1 MDETK
6 TETGAEL
13 ARKLLL
19 VLELERDK
27 RIELRN
33 ALIKSEER
41 VLELLLELL
50 LERAALEKRV
60 RELERRNFELELE
73 LERILYRSENA
84 PRSRY
89 DYDYESEYESGYES
103 EYEYESEDE
112 SEDDGKPKRERNYE
126 HYDEPR
132 PKAREKRQDHWS
144 RSDLRGGHARG
155 RKRRA
160 TIRDYRLGRVLIRD
174 KNRCRD
180 ENPKPSGWRARQGW
194 RSFWPRLTK
203 RQRAEREFEYVPEP
217 YLPFARRADGLP
229 IPKWA
234 LAVEVERC
242 LNGCPLL
249 SGDRCVRGLCFGC
262 YTRKYM
268 ARRRHSRGPVFWT
281 SQELA
286 ASLQDTAWRTL
297 EKLTSRAIEGLPGSI
312 EALAEYRGWGESLA
326 TMYVAKERERRL
338 ARSDF

>member
-1 MDETK
+1 MNKAQTRK
-6 TETGAEL
+6 EL
-13 ARKLLL
+13 ARKLSL

-41 VLELLLELL
+41 VLELLLE
-50 LERAALEKRV
+50 RAALEKRV
-60 RELERRNFELELE
+60 RELERRNFELE

-89 DYDYESEYESGYES
+89 DYDYDYDYES
-103 EYEYESEDE
+103 EYESEDE
-112 SEDDGKPKRERNYE
+112 SESESESEYESEDESERNYK

-160 TIRDYRLGRVLIRD
+160 TIRDYRLGWVLIRD

-194 RSFWPRLTK
+194 RGFIRPRLTK

-229 IPKWA
+229 VPYWAQKRNIPHCAECCETLYPPIEGDLCWKCAA
-234 LAVEVERC
+234 LRRAIVRRHDRAPQYWSPDELERQIESAQSKTFCKLLDAAMRREPGSVENLASYWGRDTWLVER
-242 LNGCPLL
+242 
-249 SGDRCVRGLCFGC
+249 FI
-262 YTRKYM
+262 TR
-268 ARRRHSRGPVFWT
+268 
-281 SQELA
+281 E
-286 ASLQDTAWRTL
+286 
-297 EKLTSRAIEGLPGSI
+297 I
-312 EALAEYRGWGESLA
+312 
-326 TMYVAKERERRL
+326 ERRFW
-338 ARSDF
+338 R